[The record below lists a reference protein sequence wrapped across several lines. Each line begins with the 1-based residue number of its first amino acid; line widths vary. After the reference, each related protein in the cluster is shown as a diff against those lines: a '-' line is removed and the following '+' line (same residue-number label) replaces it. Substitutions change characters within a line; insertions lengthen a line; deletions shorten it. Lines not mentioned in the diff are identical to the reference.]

1 MATWPIFQIATF
13 SDQPFAGNPTFVLVA
28 EVPMKL
34 EVADLV
40 RAQLGEQVLTVITQG
55 QEAPQ
60 VEFVTKNGYHSGP
73 AHSMHAA
80 AWVAFNRLDQAGNS
94 LDLRLSGGGVRRVH
108 RDGSLISVEWAR
120 IPSRQ
125 SGDRQTIASAIGLV
139 TVETLH
145 SSFGTVAVVESEE
158 ALLEMVPDLAAIS
171 ALDSETLIVTAPS
184 AVADFII
191 RVFAPRLDLPEDP
204 VCGTAHRVI
213 APYWAQRL
221 GRMSLTARQG
231 SPRGG
236 EVLCQLSDDRI
247 LISGRAVPFL
257 EGRIDCQL

>member
-13 SDQPFAGNPTFVLVA
+13 SNEPFAGNPAFVLVA
-28 EVPMKL
+28 EAPMTF

-40 RAQLGEQVLTVITQG
+40 RVQLREQVLAVITPG
-55 QEAPQ
+55 HEAPH

-73 AHSMHAA
+73 SHSMHAA
-80 AWVAFNRLDQAGNS
+80 AWVAFNRLDLAEATLG
-94 LDLRLSGGGVRRVH
+94 LRLSGGGVRTVH
-108 RDGSLISVEWAR
+108 RNGSLISVEWTP
-120 IPSRQ
+120 ISSRQ
-125 SGDRQTIASAIGLV
+125 SDRSQAIANAIGLV
-139 TVETLH
+139 TVETLC
-145 SSFGTVAVVESEE
+145 SSFGTVAVVESEK
-158 ALLEMVPDLAAIS
+158 ALLEMVPNLAAIS
-171 ALDSETLIVTAPS
+171 ALDTETLIVTALS
-184 AVADFII
+184 AVADFTV

-221 GRMSLTARQG
+221 GRTSLIARQG
-231 SPRGG
+231 SARGG
-236 EVLCQLSDDRI
+236 EVLCQLTDDRI